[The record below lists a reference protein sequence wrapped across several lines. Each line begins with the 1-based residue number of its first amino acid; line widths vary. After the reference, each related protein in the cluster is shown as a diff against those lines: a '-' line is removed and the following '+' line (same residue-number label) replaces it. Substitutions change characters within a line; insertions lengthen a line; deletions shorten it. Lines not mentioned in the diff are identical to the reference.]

1 MVRQKDFEM
10 VDQKAVLL
18 VAGLV
23 VMKVQEL
30 FVPWDK
36 MKELEMVDK

>member
-18 VAGLV
+18 VAELV
-23 VMKVQEL
+23 ATKVQEL
-30 FVPWDK
+30 F
-36 MKELEMVDK
+36 E

>member
-18 VAGLV
+18 VVGLV
-23 VMKVQEL
+23 VMKAQEL
-30 FVPWDK
+30 FVPSD
-36 MKELEMVDK
+36 